1 MNNWTIPPWKYHVFL
16 SFRGED
22 TRKGFTDHL
31 QAALKQRGIIT
42 FLDDKLNRGEVISDQ
57 LLQAIDESLVSLVV
71 LSEGYASSS
80 WCLDELQR
88 ILESKKSLAREVIPI
103 FYKIDPSDV
112 RHQRGSFAHALQKH
126 GKSFAKNKE
135 KVQRWKDALEEVAN
149 IAGYDSTD
157 Q

>member
-1 MNNWTIPPWKYHVFL
+1 MNNWSIAPWKYHVFL

-57 LLQAIDESLVSLVV
+57 LLQAIDESLISLVV
-71 LSEGYASSS
+71 LSKGFASSS

-88 ILESKKSLAREVIPI
+88 ILESKKSLGREVIPI

-112 RHQRGSFAHALQKH
+112 RHQRGSFARALQKH
-126 GKSFAKNKE
+126 ADRFTENKE
-135 KVQRWKDALEEVAN
+135 KVQRWKDALQEVAN
-149 IAGYDSTD
+149 ISGYDSTD